1 MHETPGDLADL
12 QTLLDESFA
21 RAGPHLLSIV
31 RPERRLTATQLSER
45 LQGMCLL
52 AVATVTAGG
61 RPIIGAVD
69 GIFYRGAFHFG
80 SSDDSVRYAHLRT
93 RPQVSATHLP
103 SEALQVTVHGTAQQL
118 AVHDPANAGF
128 RAALLE
134 VYVPRY
140 GESWGEFLD
149 SGVVYWRIDA
159 TRMFTFWDP
168 SLLEH

>member
-1 MHETPGDLADL
+1 MHETTGDLAAL
-12 QTLLDESFA
+12 QALLDESFA

-31 RPERRLTATQLSER
+31 RPERRLTAAQLSER

-52 AVATVTAGG
+52 ALATVTAGG
-61 RPIIGAVD
+61 SPVIGAVD
-69 GIFYRGAFHFG
+69 GVFYRGAFHFG
-80 SSDDSVRYAHLRT
+80 SSTDSVRFAHLRT

-103 SEALQVTVHGTAQQL
+103 SEALQVTVHGTATQL
-118 AVHDPANAGF
+118 DVRDPAGAGF

-134 VYVPRY
+134 VYLPRY
-140 GESWGEFLD
+140 GEGWVEFLD

-159 TRMFTFWDP
+159 RRMFTFWDP

>member
-1 MHETPGDLADL
+1 MTSSSTSNSSRTRRSGSSRSSASQAPRSMPVMAVLDCTPADRPRPRWENPPSVHETPDDLTAL

-52 AVATVTAGG
+52 AVATVTADG

-69 GIFYRGAFHFG
+69 GVFYRGAFHLG
-80 SSDDSVRYAHLRT
+80 SSDDSVRFAHLRA

-103 SEALQVTVHGTAQQL
+103 SEALQVTVHGRAQ
-118 AVHDPANAGF
+118 
-128 RAALLE
+128 R
-134 VYVPRY
+134 
-140 GESWGEFLD
+140 LD
-149 SGVVYWRIDA
+149 VR
-159 TRMFTFWDP
+159 
-168 SLLEH
+168 